1 MNKNMNEKFE
11 ENDRY
16 QNMNEKFEENDRYQE
31 CECKGCKMGERCWCG
46 KRYCLGELHFLKK

>member
-1 MNKNMNEKFE
+1 MNEKFE